1 MLDFLRRGSTGWLAK
16 TLIGLL
22 VLSFAI
28 WGISGSIIFGN
39 QNTVAQVGDTKVSG
53 LDFRLAYEN
62 QLLVMSQQV
71 GRRLTRQQADA
82 FGLRQNVLG
91 QVIAGAVLDENTR
104 KMGLGVSEE
113 ELAKTIAADPTFRD
127 LAGNFSRSALVAT
140 LRQYGISEN
149 EYIASRKLVAMR
161 NQLQDGTAASLTLP
175 ATFTNALNRFS
186 NEERVFEYVEF
197 GSEVISET
205 PSPSNTDIS
214 EHYEAN
220 KARFVAPEYRKVNVL
235 QIEAAKLVKPDEV
248 TEDDLQ
254 AEYENRRN
262 NLTTPERRQVE
273 QLVLANQ
280 AEADAVSADLKAG
293 KSFEDVVTGL
303 GKKIP
308 DLSLGLVRA
317 NELPDTAVS
326 EAAFSATLNQPTEIV
341 AGVFGPVIIRVTE
354 IQATRT
360 TTFDEI
366 KDQLRSEIAL
376 RVAADNIFETFD
388 LVEEERGAGET
399 LKQTADKF
407 ELEYRVIDAMDARG
421 EDKSGVAVAGIPNLQ
436 ALTRAVFA
444 SQIDD
449 ENEPLE
455 IGTDGFIW
463 FELAEVIPE
472 RQKPLDEVMEDVTA
486 SWISDKTNEK
496 IQEVADKVSNR
507 VSNGEDFNSVIGE
520 ELPADSLGGSVTFST
535 SESVARIAQT
545 SNLSRGIIETGF
557 TIKSGDVTTAQTGN
571 DTFAVLRVKSV
582 SLKGGSE
589 LPSEQI
595 DNLNASATQDIVGQL
610 VEDLQS
616 RESVSI
622 NQSAIDA
629 AFNPYSGGHGH
640 GG

>member
-629 AFNPYSGGHGH
+629 AFNPYGGGHGH

>member
-1 MLDFLRRGSTGWLAK
+1 
-16 TLIGLL
+16 
-22 VLSFAI
+22 
-28 WGISGSIIFGN
+28 
-39 QNTVAQVGDTKVSG
+39 
-53 LDFRLAYEN
+53 
-62 QLLVMSQQV
+62 
-71 GRRLTRQQADA
+71 
-82 FGLRQNVLG
+82 
-91 QVIAGAVLDENTR
+91 
-104 KMGLGVSEE
+104 MGLGVSEE

-149 EYIASRKLVAMR
+149 EYIAGRKLVAMR

-205 PSPSNTDIS
+205 PSPSDTDIS

-507 VSNGEDFNSVIGE
+507 VFNGEDFNSVIGE

-629 AFNPYSGGHGH
+629 AFNPYGGGHGH